1 MIGLGLILLWLGGS
15 VRSGFGTLR
24 RLPVGSDRR
33 LLVAGLTAATFS
45 YMLASCFHDLQHDIP
60 DLSIAALIT
69 AILVTV
75 CSFPAPEPDAGSAP
89 STLTEQPPDHRA
101 TSLRR
106 PFRPEAHRA

>member
-1 MIGLGLILLWLGGS
+1 Q
-15 VRSGFGTLR
+15 TLR

-69 AILVTV
+69 GILVTV
-75 CSFPAPEPDAGSAP
+75 CSFPSAESSDGGAP
-89 STLTEQPPDHRA
+89 A
-101 TSLRR
+101 T
-106 PFRPEAHRA
+106 